1 MTDRSTPP
9 ANSSPTAHQATVSGL
24 FHLRSGAEAA
34 IRELK
39 EAGFTDS
46 QIGIA
51 LRDRGERHR
60 FRTLGSLFV
69 PGVGPIAVGGV
80 LALGLAGGGV
90 GGARGGIA
98 GALMALGIPETAAR
112 HFDRELRTGAVLVAV
127 DAGDRLTEALAIL
140 GRHDVDL
147 GPAREG
153 RLAESPAAPVF
164 GGHSEEAEAMGRLL
178 LDGQLA
184 AGKTDGH
191 RERRRRPA
199 ASYPGPERRQAQL

>member
-1 MTDRSTPP
+1 MDRSIPP
-9 ANSSPTAHQATVSGL
+9 AKSSPADGQGTVTGL
-24 FHLRSGAEAA
+24 FHLRSSAEAA
-34 IRELK
+34 IRELR
-39 EAGFTDS
+39 EARFTDP

-90 GGARGGIA
+90 GGATGGIA
-98 GALMALGIPETAAR
+98 GALMGLGVPELAAR
-112 HFDRELRTGAVLVAV
+112 HFDRGLRTGAVLVSV
-127 DAGDRLTEALAIL
+127 DAGDRLAEALAIL

-153 RLAESPAAPVF
+153 RLAESPAALPS
-164 GGHSEEAEAMGRLL
+164 GGHSDEAEALHGVLM
-178 LDGQLA
+178 DGQPGE
-184 AGKTDGH
+184 GKPDGR

>member
-1 MTDRSTPP
+1 MMDRSTPP
-9 ANSSPTAHQATVSGL
+9 ANSSPTAGPATVTGL

-34 IRELK
+34 IRELR
-39 EAGFTDS
+39 EARFTDR

-90 GGARGGIA
+90 GGTTGGIA
-98 GALMALGIPETAAR
+98 GALMGLGVPEAAAR
-112 HFDRELRTGAVLVAV
+112 HFDQGLRTGAVLVAV
-127 DAGDRLTEALAIL
+127 DAGDRLAEALGIF

-153 RLAESPAAPVF
+153 RLAAAPV
-164 GGHSEEAEAMGRLL
+164 SS
-178 LDGQLA
+178 
-184 AGKTDGH
+184 GKTDGH

-199 ASYPGPERRQAQL
+199 ASYQGPERRQAQL

>member
-1 MTDRSTPP
+1 MMDRSTPP
-9 ANSSPTAHQATVSGL
+9 ANSSPTAGPATVTGL

-34 IRELK
+34 IRELR
-39 EAGFTDS
+39 EACFTDR

-90 GGARGGIA
+90 GGSTGGIA
-98 GALMALGIPETAAR
+98 GALMGLGVPETAAR
-112 HFDRELRTGAVLVAV
+112 HFDRGLRTGAVLVAV
-127 DAGDRLTEALAIL
+127 DAGDRLAEALAIL

-147 GPAREG
+147 GPVER
-153 RLAESPAAPVF
+153 RLAESPAAVVS
-164 GGHSEEAEAMGRLL
+164 GGRSAEGEAIGTLL
-178 LDGQLA
+178 MDGQLD